1 MMRIATVIG
10 LLAAGAAVAAGVA
23 VGGANLACEPER
35 GRGSVIYVVP
45 EDLGTPVPAADE
57 LSWPV
62 GEADL

>member
-35 GRGSVIYVVP
+35 GAGTVINVNVPDPGVLSPAVEDFPGS
-45 EDLGTPVPAADE
+45 
-57 LSWPV
+57 V

>member
-23 VGGANLACEPER
+23 VGGAPLACEPER
-35 GRGSVIYVVP
+35 GTGTLIRVDTGESGS
-45 EDLGTPVPAADE
+45 TPSAVEEFPWSA
-57 LSWPV
+57 